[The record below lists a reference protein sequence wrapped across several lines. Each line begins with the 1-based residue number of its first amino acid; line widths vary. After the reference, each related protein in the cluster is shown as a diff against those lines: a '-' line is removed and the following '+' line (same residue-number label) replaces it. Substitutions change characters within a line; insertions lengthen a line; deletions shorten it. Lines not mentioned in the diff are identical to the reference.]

1 MFRRQLSWVL
11 LCLAVTIVLQGIAA
25 VMALQQA
32 ERKVMDG
39 RIASDVHQ
47 SFVTLS
53 SNKQR
58 LRAWTTQYLMG
69 SGGDLNERDALQ
81 QSMMLTLKR
90 LSSLAEESARRQR
103 TQGLAPEH
111 VARRDAIEVLTD
123 SVNALGETLQ
133 TLTALPSDAHAT
145 VTWDTLDEWFEQ
157 SKGRDLR
164 QLISES
170 IERERLAME
179 REREAADESL
189 RFMRAMWLGISLL
202 LAVLALSAAIYVNRA
217 LRQPIDALVSGAE
230 ALRQGHWQHRIPMV
244 GPHEF
249 AVVAQS
255 MNAMAQDLQNHQQ
268 HETQL
273 RQRLEAQVRA
283 RTDALREANES
294 LQRTDERRR
303 QLLADISHELRTPTT
318 AIRGEAEVTL
328 RGQDRTSAEYR
339 ETLQRIVEVSRQ
351 LATAIDDL
359 LLMAR
364 SDMDGLTVVRQPV
377 DLHLPLQQALVGM
390 TALAESHAV
399 ILNENPVGPGQFM
412 VLGDGV
418 RLTQLVT
425 LLLDNAVRYSH
436 PGGRV
441 WLSCR
446 KDDTEGGSFLELH
459 VHDEGIGIPAQELP
473 HVFERHF
480 RGAMARGHRASGS
493 GLGLGIAWRL
503 AQAHGA
509 QLHIDSP
516 PDPIQAPGTCVTLRL
531 PLISSTQAEAWNI
544 DDPDLP
550 SSLSSSS
557 RS

>member
-11 LCLAVTIVLQGIAA
+11 LCLAVTIALQGVAA

-39 RIASDVHQ
+39 RIASDLHQ

-53 SNKQR
+53 ATKQR

-69 SGGDLNERDALQ
+69 AGGDTAERDALHA
-81 QSMMLTLKR
+81 SMVQTLSQ
-90 LSSLAEESARRQR
+90 LSELAEESARRQR
-103 TQGLAPEH
+103 SQGVAPEH

-123 SVNALGETLQ
+123 SVKSLGETLQ
-133 TLTALPSDAHAT
+133 VLEALPADARAT
-145 VTWDTLDEWFEQ
+145 DAWGTLDEWFEQ

-170 IERERLAME
+170 VARELQAME

-189 RFMRAMWLGISLL
+189 RFMRALWLGISMVL
-202 LAVLALSAAIYVNRA
+202 VGLALGVAGYVNRA
-217 LRQPIDALVSGAE
+217 LRQPMDALVSGAE
-230 ALRQGHWQHRIPMV
+230 ALRQGQLEHRIPMS
-244 GPHEF
+244 GTHEL

-255 MNAMAQDLQNHQQ
+255 MNAMAQDLHR
-268 HETQL
+268 HRLAETQL
-273 RQRLEAQVRA
+273 RQRLEAQVQA
-283 RTDALREANES
+283 RTEALREANAS

-328 RGQDRTSAEYR
+328 RGQDRPAAEYR
-339 ETLQRIVEVSRQ
+339 EALQRIVEVSRQ
-351 LATAIDDL
+351 LATSIDDL

-364 SDMDGLTVVRQPV
+364 SDMEALTVVRQPV
-377 DLHLPLQQALVGM
+377 DVHEPLQQALLGVS
-390 TALAESHAV
+390 ALADSHGV
-399 ILNENPVGPGQFM
+399 SLGDNPVGAGQYT

-418 RLTQLVT
+418 RLTQLIT
-425 LLLDNAVRYSH
+425 LLLDNAVRYSN

-441 WLSCR
+441 WLEAYPDRS
-446 KDDTEGGSFLELH
+446 DTGHSLAIH
-459 VHDEGIGIPAQELP
+459 VQDEGIGIPAAELP

-480 RGAMARGHRASGS
+480 RGAMARSHRASGS

-503 AQAHGA
+503 AQAHGG
-509 QLHIDSP
+509 QLHVHSP
-516 PDPIQAPGTCVTLRL
+516 TNPNASHGTCVTLRL
-531 PLISSTQAEAWNI
+531 PLITAAEVDAWHI
-544 DDPDLP
+544 DM
-550 SSLSSSS
+550 S

>member
-1 MFRRQLSWVL
+1 MFRRQLSWIL
-11 LCLAVTIVLQGIAA
+11 LCLAVTIALQGAAA
-25 VMALQQA
+25 VMALLQA

-39 RIASDVHQ
+39 RIASDLHQ

-53 SNKQR
+53 ATKQR

-69 SGGDLNERDALQ
+69 AGGDPTERDALHQ
-81 QSMMLTLKR
+81 RMVRTLTE
-90 LSSLAEESARRQR
+90 LSALAEESASRQR
-103 TQGLAPEH
+103 SAGVAPEH
-111 VARRDAIEVLTD
+111 VARRDAIEVLND
-123 SVNALGETLQ
+123 SVQALGATLQ
-133 TLTALPSDAHAT
+133 SLSAQPADARAT
-145 VTWDTLDEWFEQ
+145 EAWDTLDEWFEQ

-170 IERERLAME
+170 IERERMAME
-179 REREAADESL
+179 RERQAADESL
-189 RFMRAMWLGISLL
+189 RFMRTLWLGISLL
-202 LAVLALSAAIYVNRA
+202 LLGFALAAALYVHRA
-217 LRQPIDALVSGAE
+217 LRQPIDALVVGAE
-230 ALRQGHWQHRIPMV
+230 ALRQGQLQHRIPME
-244 GPHEF
+244 GTHEF

-255 MNAMAQDLQNHQQ
+255 MNAMAQDLQHHRQQ
-268 HETQL
+268 ETQL
-273 RQRLEAQVRA
+273 RQLLEAQVRA
-283 RTDALREANES
+283 RTDALRQANES

-328 RGQDRTSAEYR
+328 RGKDRPAAEYR
-339 ETLQRIVEVSRQ
+339 EALQRIVEVSRQ

-377 DLHLPLQQALVGM
+377 DLHESLQYALVGVS
-390 TALAESHAV
+390 ALAESHAV
-399 ILNENPVGPGQFM
+399 TLGDNPLVPGQCM

-425 LLLDNAVRYSH
+425 LLLDNAVRYSK

-441 WLSCR
+441 WLSGCEE
-446 KDDTEGGSFLELH
+446 DSEGGPFLALQ
-459 VHDEGIGIPAQELP
+459 VHDQGIGIPASELP

-480 RGAMARGHRASGS
+480 RGALARGHRASGS

-509 QLHIDSP
+509 QLHIASP
-516 PDPIQAPGTCVTLRL
+516 TDPINPGGTCVTLRL
-531 PLISSTQAEAWNI
+531 PLISPTQAEAWSL
-544 DDPDLP
+544 DDPP
-550 SSLSSSS
+550 RSPGSPASS